1 MKKIPVIV
9 LAGFLGAGK
18 TTLLN
23 HILKQSLGLRIG
35 VIVND
40 FGAVNVDA
48 LLVAKQTDQK
58 VELSNGCMCC
68 TLGEGGIDETL
79 EQLAYSGSPIDAI
92 VIEASGIAE
101 PGEIAFLVQASKN
114 KHVEFAGIV
123 YVIDA
128 ENFHSVQQDVTEHI
142 KLADI
147 ILLNKADLV
156 AESKLKAITESCEA
170 LNARAP
176 ILATTHGQLDPHI
189 FFDIER
195 PQAVQLSLVHALE
208 NNHSQH
214 LHAQYQSVSFETEK
228 PLDPIK
234 VQKFLK
240 RPPRGVYRMKG
251 FAYFGMKGYEQKF
264 LLQMVG
270 KRHELIA
277 EEWTD
282 TPRTQLVCI
291 ALNMTHKELQMH
303 MEGLVDTAPDN
314 LTNETM
320 LRSFM

>member
-40 FGAVNVDA
+40 FGAVNVDS
-48 LLVAKQTDQK
+48 LLVAQQTDEK

-114 KHVEFAGIV
+114 KLVELAGIV
-123 YVIDA
+123 YMVDT
-128 ENFHSVQQDVTEHI
+128 ENFASVRQDIAEHM
-142 KLADI
+142 KMADI
-147 ILLNKADLV
+147 ILLNKTDLV
-156 AESKLKAITESCEA
+156 DAHRLQEVVKASEQ
-170 LNARAP
+170 LNSRAP
-176 ILATTHGQLDPHI
+176 IVPIKHGQFDPKVL
-189 FFDIER
+189 FDIKQ
-195 PQAVQLSLVHALE
+195 PQVVQLSLMHAAE
-208 NNHSQH
+208 DHSDH
-214 LHAQYQSVSFETEK
+214 LHTHYHSVSFETEK

-234 VQKFLK
+234 AQAFLK
-240 RPPRGVYRMKG
+240 QPPRGVYRMKG

-264 LLQMVG
+264 VVQMVG
-270 KRHELIA
+270 KRHELRT
-277 EEWTD
+277 EEWID
-282 TPRTQLVCI
+282 KPSTQLVCI
-291 ALNMTHKELQMH
+291 GVGIEREELKRH
-303 MEGLVDTAPDN
+303 MDDLIDTAPDN
-314 LTNETM
+314 LTDGTM
-320 LRSFM
+320 LRAFI